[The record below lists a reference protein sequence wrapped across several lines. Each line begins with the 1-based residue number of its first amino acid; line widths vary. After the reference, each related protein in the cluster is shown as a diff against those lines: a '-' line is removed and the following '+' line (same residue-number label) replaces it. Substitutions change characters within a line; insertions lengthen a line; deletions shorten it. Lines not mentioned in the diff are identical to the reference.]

1 MLLRVTPC
9 SEDSGVRRFMR
20 LGSMPGIWLIN
31 EGLIPFRVLLGEF
44 RRSRWSFPKA
54 DISASTLATHHEA
67 E

>member
-1 MLLRVTPC
+1 
-9 SEDSGVRRFMR
+9 MR

-54 DISASTLATHHEA
+54 DISASTLATHHET